1 MSFPPS
7 SAKYIQR
14 FLCRLFTPPISG
26 EYRPSLLA
34 VEPVSKQ
41 KRAPIFLRE
50 VFFLPGLCY
59 DRENAFERKISMK
72 RTKLSDRQLPDYTR
86 GEEIMNMITHIV
98 GGVMGLAALTLC
110 VIRAALHGNVY
121 GIVTSAIYGAAMVAM
136 FTISSV
142 YHGLRPNMGKKVMQV
157 IDHCTIY
164 FLIAGTYT
172 VIVLSAFRPQY
183 PALAWGM
190 FAFEWGMAALAT
202 TLTAI
207 DLKKYNVF
215 SMVCYIG
222 MGWAIVPFMKQALQ
236 VLTLPGFLLLLFGGI
251 AYTIGSIL
259 YGLGKKR
266 KWMHSVFHIFV
277 NLGALLQFLA
287 VLLYAV

>member
-1 MSFPPS
+1 
-7 SAKYIQR
+7 
-14 FLCRLFTPPISG
+14 
-26 EYRPSLLA
+26 
-34 VEPVSKQ
+34 
-41 KRAPIFLRE
+41 
-50 VFFLPGLCY
+50 
-59 DRENAFERKISMK
+59 MK

-86 GEEIMNMITHIV
+86 GEEIMNMVTHIV
-98 GGVMGLAALTLC
+98 GGALGVAALVLC

-121 GIVTSAIYGAAMVAM
+121 GVVTSAIYGTCMVTM

-142 YHGLRPNMGKKVMQV
+142 YHGLKPTLGKKVMQV

-172 VIVLSAFRPQY
+172 VIVLSAIRPVY
-183 PALAWGM
+183 PWLGWALFG
-190 FAFEWGMAALAT
+190 FEWAMVALAT

-215 SMVCYIG
+215 SMICYIG
-222 MGWAIVPFMKQALQ
+222 MGWAVIPFAGQTLE

-251 AYTIGSIL
+251 AYTVGSIL

-277 NLGALLQFLA
+277 ILGALLQFFA
-287 VLLYAV
+287 VLLYAI